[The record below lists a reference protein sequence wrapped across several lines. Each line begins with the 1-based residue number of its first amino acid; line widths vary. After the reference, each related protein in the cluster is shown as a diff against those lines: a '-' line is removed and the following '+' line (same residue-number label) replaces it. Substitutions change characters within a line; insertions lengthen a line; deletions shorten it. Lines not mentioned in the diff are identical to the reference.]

1 MLGGFLKDVVRLP
14 IWGMGALQSHDQQ
27 HTKHGKEIVIYSFK
41 KFFYINYGR
50 DQFGK
55 LLKIFD

>member
-1 MLGGFLKDVVRLP
+1 MLGVFLKDVVRLP

-41 KFFYINYGR
+41 KFFLHKLYGR
-50 DQFGK
+50 DPLDNF
-55 LLKIFD
+55 